1 MKRSLSIC
9 ILVIFLLAI
18 LIGYGLLRNN
28 YKSNVTD
35 DESQILVD
43 KEENTTEKTVE
54 TNIVVEANEYFLTND
69 NGNLVI
75 TDKNGEIFCNTNISF
90 EAMGAEDKK
99 MIEEGNYGFKNIAE
113 VYDFLESYSS

>member
-43 KEENTTEKTVE
+43 KEENPTEKT
-54 TNIVVEANEYFLTND
+54 VEANEYFLTND